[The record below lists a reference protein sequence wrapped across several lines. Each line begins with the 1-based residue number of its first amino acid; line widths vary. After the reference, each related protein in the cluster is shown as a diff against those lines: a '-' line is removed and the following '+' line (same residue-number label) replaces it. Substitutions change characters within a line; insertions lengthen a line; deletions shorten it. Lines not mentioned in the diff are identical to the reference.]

1 MNTTEDAASASR
13 YDVLAKIASG
23 GMATVFVGALKGGG
37 GLRHLVALKRP
48 HQHLLDDPGF
58 RESLLAEANVASGIR
73 HANVVS
79 VREIERLG
87 DSIQL
92 VMDYVEGASLGQL
105 LVHAAKSGPPVPV
118 GVALRIVLDASAGLE
133 ALHELTDD
141 AGKKLGFVHRDV
153 SPQNI
158 LVGVDGVA
166 RITDFGLAKCA
177 ETSEQ
182 PTTKGTLK
190 GKLGYMAPEYIRSKP
205 IDARADVFAMGIV
218 AWEALAGKR
227 LFRGESDA
235 DTIERVLT
243 AEVLPPS
250 SVASGLTPEIDA
262 AVLRA
267 LERLPEARFPTI
279 RVFADAIGA
288 AAREKI
294 APATEV
300 GAVVR
305 ESMGGE
311 LAARRRAVGGEV
323 RDGDDRSERSRG
335 RGGAK
340 GQRGGR
346 AVVIGA
352 GAIAIVV
359 MGAVAVVRLRAGHA
373 SSTEVTSSPSSAL
386 SPPGAAFTAPLPVAS
401 SIAMPSPSASAST
414 PAEIA
419 TPPAPAAPTHA
430 PKRHHSPS
438 PPRTEPSVPTPKAP
452 PPNPYAP

>member
-105 LVHAAKSGPPVPV
+105 LVHAAKSGPPVPA

-267 LERLPEARFPTI
+267 LERSPEARFPTI
-279 RVFADAIGA
+279 RAFADAIGA
-288 AAREKI
+288 AAKEKI

-311 LAARRRAVGGEV
+311 LAARRRAVG
-323 RDGDDRSERSRG
+323 ERFATETTVGAVARE
-335 RGGAK
+335 GGAK

-359 MGAVAVVRLRAGHA
+359 MGAVAVVRSRAGHA

-386 SPPGAAFTAPLPVAS
+386 SPPGAASTAPLPVAS